1 MQQDNKN
8 INIETRLN
16 QLENQQL
23 PDLSNMDKHWQAME
37 LMLQANGKSKPA
49 RSVSFFT
56 LYARKLFIA
65 ASVIA
70 VLIAAWY
77 FRNSFGNASKVVI
90 VPTAKAPAA
99 SPVNKEEKV
108 NNNPLPVATTVNPA
122 TTTQTDAPHTHRPA
136 LNIAQSVSSVA
147 EDIAAADEAYAREAI
162 ASFYRKIQNPVQ
174 EFNINAEK
182 GGIITGSEGTVFT
195 IPAAAFVDESGR
207 IITGDVKINLEE
219 FYRYADMVAANLST
233 LSNGKLLTSGGMVRI
248 TATANGNK
256 LNLRQNREISL
267 NMPASSYDPEMKLF
281 TTQSE
286 TGDKIESAMYASYPA
301 QERNLNWELT
311 GKQNTYIVF
320 DGKTM
325 VPDRLDQ
332 PYSVIRT
339 GKKTTAKFALSK
351 KSSLTPAQMEEIL
364 KEKFSDDYDVI
375 KVIRDGEPR
384 KASTFLHR
392 GTIDMESVIGD
403 SIRLTLQHALRGK
416 YIEKKDSSLY
426 AERIKTDSVR
436 FMNEYAGKQTSYAFS
451 IQKLGWVNCDK
462 YCNLANKKDIVINLP
477 EGVKA
482 EKFVSH
488 IVFSSSRSSVIPGRS
503 AGNQIS
509 FRDVPA
515 NINAFVVGLGYV
527 NGKVVSFM
535 EKLRTD
541 KAEIEVSDLQETTPD
556 AFRKKLSLLDLK

>member
-509 FRDVPA
+509 FREVPS

>member
-56 LYARKLFIA
+56 FYARKLFIA

>member
-325 VPDRLDQ
+325 MPDRLDQ

-426 AERIKTDSVR
+426 AERIKADSVR

-509 FRDVPA
+509 FRDVPS